1 MLASAQVPP
10 TTQNPRAATPHP
22 FQVRLEKPGTGPA
35 FRALPPGALGS
46 QIRTTGQLRIIFASG
61 SATIFAAEH
70 GILLHDPAS
79 WQNGERI
86 VIVIERH
93 GFAGRWGLTAM
104 RQATAEAEDRVQ
116 CILGGFDLDQTGA
129 VLADSFYDI
138 AADQAATE
146 ATDKFARLVDLLVH
160 NKQLGHTTDLDDL
173 KDAGLA
179 DASTLQRYNEAVQE
193 ADRRTADRDIAESP
207 VEYEREHRLARLAS
221 LLIGHFEKD
230 GEGWYVARRAGFPSR
245 ELGELWPE
253 ATQMVGQ
260 MLCSD
265 KAGAH

>member
-22 FQVRLEKPGTGPA
+22 SQVRLEKPGNGPA
-35 FRALPPGALGS
+35 FRALPAGE
-46 QIRTTGQLRIIFASG
+46 IRTTGQLRIIFASG

-86 VIVIERH
+86 VIVTERR
-93 GFAGRWGLTAM
+93 GFSGRWGLTAM

-138 AADQAATE
+138 AADQAAIE

-173 KDAGLA
+173 KAAGLA
-179 DASTLQRYNEAVQE
+179 DAATLQRYNEAVQE

-207 VEYEREHRLARLAS
+207 VDYEREHRLARLAN

-230 GEGWYVARRAGFPSR
+230 GEGWDVARRAGFPSR

-253 ATQMVGQ
+253 ATQKVGE